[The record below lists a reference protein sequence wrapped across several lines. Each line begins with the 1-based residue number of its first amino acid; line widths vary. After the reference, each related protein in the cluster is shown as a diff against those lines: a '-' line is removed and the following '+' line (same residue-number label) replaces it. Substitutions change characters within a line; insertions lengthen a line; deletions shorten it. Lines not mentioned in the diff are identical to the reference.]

1 LYIWQVKNID
11 KKKTLKKEGLF
22 CCRKK
27 MNKFFIIGYYQNE
40 GYMERKSVS
49 ATILVLYL
57 AGLFAVIGSCFY
69 AFIFKENQIKVEAV
83 FIETK
88 GVAVY
93 QDNEKNNPATELN
106 LSDMEIGIRPA
117 TGKLDKE
124 TQIPSTI
131 CSDGTSEG
139 YYASVFV
146 DFGVNYKIV
155 LKDINIESEKH
166 ELDLKEQRKNIFI
179 AIEDIKNT
187 TKSLEEDEITL
198 VTFQDTN
205 SMQEL
210 TFLIWIGAFADD
222 GLKGSKISFTLDFVA
237 I

>member
-1 LYIWQVKNID
+1 
-11 KKKTLKKEGLF
+11 
-22 CCRKK
+22 
-27 MNKFFIIGYYQNE
+27 
-40 GYMERKSVS
+40 MERKSVS

-93 QDNEKNNPATELN
+93 HDNEKNNPATELN

-205 SMQEL
+205 SIQEL
-210 TFLIWIGAFADD
+210 TFLIWIGAFANDD
-222 GLKGSKISFTLDFVA
+222 LKGAKISFTLEFIA